1 MKRPKKNHNWVE
13 DGTDILGDKDYKCS
27 DCGIWA
33 SRVLS
38 PWLLGGCLG
47 KLVLE
52 INARVNSEEVTSLEI

>member
-1 MKRPKKNHNWVE
+1 MSGTASRRPKKNHNWVE
-13 DGTDILGDKDYKCS
+13 DGTDIQGDKDYKCS

-47 KLVLE
+47 KPVENKLE
-52 INARVNSEEVTSLEI
+52 DSNA